1 VSTTLKRLA
10 VASLAVLLVASPAAA
25 QSHPAAARQN
35 DPSDAHV
42 RALIS
47 QVTQGGAQAPST
59 FGLPQGPVVNLTEQ
73 EAVERA
79 TQFNLTLASE
89 RITPQTW
96 DYSMAATR
104 ANYVPNLTS
113 SFGNV
118 NRTDLSTNALAG
130 GLRTTSETQ
139 SWSGGLQQSLWRGGG
154 NYAVNW
160 TNNRNQTSS
169 TNSTCNPCFSSGL
182 QAQFTQPLLQNRK
195 IDQTRAAIL
204 SNEINQSI
212 ALLNLSG
219 SEVSILAQVRN
230 AYWEL
235 AFAQQAVEAARI
247 SLELADKLV
256 QDNEARVQIG
266 TMAPIDIVQAR
277 AEQATRRQQ
286 VVTAEAT
293 LRNNELA
300 LKRLIVNGTDDSL
313 WNATIVPVDRPRVT
327 EQPLDLEAAV
337 RTALSQRTDL
347 AVVRKN
353 LEATDVTLRSIQN
366 QTMPTL
372 NLIGQIDLSGRG
384 GVSRPLRDPFSGE
397 LQEVPNTGYLD
408 ALRHVGTF
416 EAPTWNVRMQ
426 FQYPLGASAAKAN
439 LARQR
444 LLRQQTE
451 ATLKTT
457 ELQIATEV
465 TSAALAVRNSF
476 EGMRAAT
483 VSRELSEQR
492 LNAVQSKFD
501 VGMSTNY
508 EVVQAQRDLNEARNS
523 ELRQQLNYQRAL
535 VDFQRVQITR

>member
-1 VSTTLKRLA
+1 LEAFVSKTLKRLA
-10 VASLAVLLVASPAAA
+10 AAGLGIVLAAA
-25 QSHPAAARQN
+25 PSAAQQSQ
-35 DPSDAHV
+35 PSDDHV
-42 RALIS
+42 RALIA
-47 QVTQGGAQAPST
+47 QAAQGGAQLPPA
-59 FGLPQGPVVNLTEQ
+59 FGLPQGPIVNLTEQ

-79 TQFNLTLASE
+79 TQYNLTLASE

-118 NRTDLSTNALAG
+118 NRTQLSTNALQG
-130 GLRTTSETQ
+130 GLRTTSEQQ
-139 SWSGGLQQSLWRGGG
+139 SWSSGVQQSLWRGGG
-154 NYAVNW
+154 AYSVNW
-160 TNNRNQTSS
+160 TNSRDTTSS

-182 QAQFTQPLLQNRK
+182 QAQFTQPLLQNRA
-195 IDQTRAAIL
+195 IDSTRATIL
-204 SNEINQSI
+204 SNEINQNI

-235 AFAQQAVEAARI
+235 AFAQQALEAARI
-247 SLELADKLV
+247 SLDLADKLV
-256 QDNEARVQIG
+256 QDNQARVEIG
-266 TMAPIDIVQAR
+266 TMAPIDIVQAQ

-300 LKRLIVNGTDDSL
+300 LKRLIVNGTDDDL
-313 WNATIVPVDRPRVT
+313 WNATIVPIDRPRVT
-327 EQPLDLEAAV
+327 EQPIDLEAAV

-347 AVVRKN
+347 AVVRRN
-353 LEATDVTLRSIQN
+353 LEVTDITLRSIHN

-372 NLIGQIDLSGRG
+372 NLIAQMDLTGRG
-384 GVSRPLRDPFSGE
+384 GVGRALQDPITGE
-397 LQEVPNTGYLD
+397 LLSPPTTGYLD
-408 ALRHVGTF
+408 ALRNVGTF

-476 EGMRAAT
+476 EAMRASTAA
-483 VSRELSEQR
+483 RELSEQR
-492 LNAVQSKFD
+492 VNAVQSKFD